1 MSDVPVIGVWG
12 DGSAP
17 AAALEEAGYAVV
29 RDAASPAALAGQSD
43 IVLLCDGAAEAALFA
58 VFGLAAGCE
67 APRLEPGQ
75 DPETLPVS
83 LIVAV
88 LDPLE
93 PEAFETL
100 AERAEGYGIALAHC
114 PAGGGIAAD
123 DGVLETLLPVLAL
136 AGLVEVEE
144 D

>member
-12 DGSAP
+12 DGAAP
-17 AAALEEAGYAVV
+17 AAALEQAGYTVV
-29 RDAASPAALAGQSD
+29 QDAASPAGLAGRSD
-43 IVLLCDGAAEAALFA
+43 IVLLCNGAPEAALFA

-88 LDPLE
+88 LDPLD
-93 PEAFETL
+93 PEAFEAL
-100 AERAEGYGIALAHC
+100 AERAAGYGVALAHV
-114 PAGGGIAAD
+114 PPGGQGIAAD

-136 AGLVEVEE
+136 AGLVELE